1 MPPVLHLKPEEVD
14 AAEKRAKYTVC
25 VAGCGPK
32 GLLYGTAFAEA
43 GFRVICTDADQ
54 SLVRR
59 LMKGKTPFS
68 EREMEVKLKSLAR
81 TGMLTATNDL
91 KSAVTTSDIILLTI
105 TPKIDEK
112 KKLNYAEAE
121 NSCKQV
127 GVALQRGSLV
137 IHVGTAAF
145 GFTEGVV
152 KETLENASGLKVGE
166 DFGLAYSP
174 ALISRGRNSTET
186 ISNQEL
192 KVAANDKPSLEAA
205 ATVLSTLTRKSVT
218 EALGFK
224 IAELAT
230 LFDVARRDTNAAL
243 TNELA
248 ILCENAGVDYF
259 ETLKLLEAGGW
270 ESSIVPAIAE
280 EGGRDE
286 AYLLLETAENLDTK
300 LRLPALARQ
309 INEGMVRHA
318 VNLTQDILRSCGK
331 TLRRARI
338 AVLGTTEP
346 ETIGDIF
353 VETLEAKGAKI
364 NLYDPLFSKNEAAD
378 LPRVPKRNVN
388 EAAEGSDCI
397 VLLTGHDQFK
407 RLNLK
412 NLRAMM
418 RTPAAIV
425 DLAGILE
432 PQKVEKEG
440 FIYRGLGRGTEK
452 K

>member
-1 MPPVLHLKPEEVD
+1 
-14 AAEKRAKYTVC
+14 
-25 VAGCGPK
+25 
-32 GLLYGTAFAEA
+32 
-43 GFRVICTDADQ
+43 
-54 SLVRR
+54 
-59 LMKGKTPFS
+59 
-68 EREMEVKLKSLAR
+68 
-81 TGMLTATNDL
+81 
-91 KSAVTTSDIILLTI
+91 
-105 TPKIDEK
+105 
-112 KKLNYAEAE
+112 
-121 NSCKQV
+121 
-127 GVALQRGSLV
+127 
-137 IHVGTAAF
+137 
-145 GFTEGVV
+145 
-152 KETLENASGLKVGE
+152 
-166 DFGLAYSP
+166 
-174 ALISRGRNSTET
+174 
-186 ISNQEL
+186 
-192 KVAANDKPSLEAA
+192 LEAA

-259 ETLKLLEAGGW
+259 ETLKLLEADGW